1 MRAAPGRGRE
11 LTLEP
16 ETPEGIAI
24 YREWLT
30 QGKLALFSA
39 DLREKLRGFLRS
51 GDLVNLVEA
60 AAIIGNFHD
69 KDCEARML
77 IKIGYEH
84 EVIRLALAD
93 DSWRDLGERRKA
105 VSKLL
110 RQKGVRLPRG
120 KRTDPRLVKLVETLT
135 PVLLYAGMRLS
146 SGSASRLVNVLTMI
160 ADETGVRGDPRDEL
174 RRLLRQ
180 RRRQLN
186 FARLVVFEAIANGL
200 RPAPLVNKVNRKP
213 E

>member
-1 MRAAPGRGRE
+1 M
-11 LTLEP
+11 
-16 ETPEGIAI
+16 
-24 YREWLT
+24 
-30 QGKLALFSA
+30 
-39 DLREKLRGFLRS
+39 RS
-51 GDLVNLVEA
+51 GGLVDLVEA

-69 KDCEARML
+69 KVCEERML

-84 EVIRLALAD
+84 EVIQLALTD
-93 DSWRDLGERRKA
+93 DSWRDPGERRKA

-120 KRTDPRLVKLVETLT
+120 KRTDPRLEKLVKTLT

-180 RRRQLN
+180 RRREIN
-186 FARLVVFEAIANGL
+186 FARLVVFEAITKGL
-200 RPAPLVNKVNRKP
+200 RPDPLVNKVDRKT